1 MSSFISGLDLS
12 QSYFKEVVEPILRAD
27 FPKIAFSAGLL
38 GAGSEVLGFDT
49 EMSTDHDWGP
59 RLSLFLPEAD
69 LKAYGEDIKSAL
81 GEKLPPL
88 FRGYPTGFTVAPV
101 GIQAEPLSNYAEAR
115 EEPVEHRVSVT
126 SIADFI
132 AQYLGFD
139 LSQELRSL
147 DWLTFPEQKLLSLTC
162 GRLFHDQLGIDKV
175 LSRFAYYPQ
184 DVWLYLLASAW
195 RRIEQ
200 EEHLMGRAGSVG
212 DELGS
217 RLIASRL
224 VRDLMRLSF
233 LMEKQYAPYPKWFG
247 TAFGKLA
254 LAPELKPLLEQVLSQ
269 SVWQDREKF
278 LVKAYEYLADC
289 HNRLGITETL
299 PAQCS
304 PFHDRPFLVISKGLY
319 SAAILAQI
327 EDPFLQ
333 ELATRPLIGSVSQFS
348 DSTDLQVDP
357 LWRSAL
363 TALYC
368 RH

>member
-27 FPKIAFSAGLL
+27 FPKIAFPAGLL

-59 RLSLFLPEAD
+59 RLSLFLPVAD
-69 LKAYGEDIKSAL
+69 LTAYGGDIKRAL
-81 GEKLPPL
+81 GKKLPPL

-101 GIQAEPLSNYAEAR
+101 GTQSAPLLDYAEAR

-139 LSQELRSL
+139 LSQEIRSL
-147 DWLTFPEQKLLSLTC
+147 DWLTFPEQKLLSLTG
-162 GRLFHDQLGIDKV
+162 GRLFHDQIGIKKV

-184 DVWLYLLASAW
+184 DVWLYLLACAW

-269 SVWQDREKF
+269 SVWQEREKF
-278 LVKAYEYLADC
+278 LVKAYELLAQ
-289 HNRLGITETL
+289 HHRRLGVTEPL
-299 PAQCS
+299 PTECS
-304 PFHDRPFLVISKGLY
+304 QFHDRPFLVISKGLY
-319 SAAILAQI
+319 
-327 EDPFLQ
+327 
-333 ELATRPLIGSVSQFS
+333 
-348 DSTDLQVDP
+348 
-357 LWRSAL
+357 
-363 TALYC
+363 
-368 RH
+368 